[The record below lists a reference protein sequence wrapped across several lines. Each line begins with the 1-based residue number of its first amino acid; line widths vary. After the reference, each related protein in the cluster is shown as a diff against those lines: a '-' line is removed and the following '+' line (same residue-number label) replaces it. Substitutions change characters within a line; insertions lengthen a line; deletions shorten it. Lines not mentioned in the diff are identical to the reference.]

1 MVRQFGDEQFKA
13 DAAIMAK
20 MAPGTQLVFLYLY
33 YAENTGSVNLT
44 QIAKALSLSKATC
57 TRAINDLSA
66 SGLISQTAEG
76 TNKWITTAYTKSE
89 LLEKAYGRLKTP
101 VDRILYVK
109 GTAQIEHPIAS
120 GIRALARQSM
130 IGVNDQ
136 DGAIAISK
144 KEAAKIPAE
153 DICTKQYFEDFGGAV
168 IEVWSYDPIILER
181 DGCVDDIS
189 LLLSM
194 DNDPNERVQ
203 TCLDEIRQK
212 HGLPIKEEE

>member
-1 MVRQFGDEQFKA
+1 MDHNG
-13 DAAIMAK
+13 IH
-20 MAPGTQLVFLYLY
+20 
-33 YAENTGSVNLT
+33 
-44 QIAKALSLSKATC
+44 QIRT
-57 TRAINDLSA
+57 
-66 SGLISQTAEG
+66 
-76 TNKWITTAYTKSE
+76 
-89 LLEKAYGRLKTP
+89 LEKAYGRLKTP

>member
-1 MVRQFGDEQFKA
+1 MDRLEIKEAIVVEGRDDTAALRKVTDALIIETHGFGIKRE
-13 DAAIMAK
+13 
-20 MAPGTQLVFLYLY
+20 T
-33 YAENTGSVNLT
+33 
-44 QIAKALSLSKATC
+44 
-57 TRAINDLSA
+57 
-66 SGLISQTAEG
+66 
-76 TNKWITTAYTKSE
+76 WE